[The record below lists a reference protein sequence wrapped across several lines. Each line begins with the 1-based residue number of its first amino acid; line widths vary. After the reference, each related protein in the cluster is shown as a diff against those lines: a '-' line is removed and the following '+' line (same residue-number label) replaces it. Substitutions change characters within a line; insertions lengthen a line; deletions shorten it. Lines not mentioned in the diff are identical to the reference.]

1 MTTLGARHGTAEPN
15 KNAPPA
21 SALRAAIYLR
31 VSTGRQ
37 AEHDLSIP
45 DQKAQTE
52 AWIVQRGWSVA
63 AEYIEPGASATDDKR
78 PQFQRMIERACDGE
92 NAFDIVVVHSFSRFF
107 RDAFGLEFYLRKLAK
122 HGVRL
127 ISITQELGDDPA
139 QVMMRQVI
147 ALFDEYQSK
156 ENAKHVLR
164 SMKENARQGFWNGS
178 RPPYGYA
185 AVEVEKRG
193 NRVKKQLQI
202 DLVEAEVVRQMFR
215 LFLEGD
221 RRSGPMGVKRI
232 AVWLNE
238 HGYRTRGGANWG
250 IGQVHAML
258 SHPVYGGRMRFN
270 KSEARTGRRKS
281 ESEHVF
287 ADVPAIIDPAVFG
300 EVQSLLKARSP
311 KITPPRTVSGP
322 ILLTG
327 LAVCATCDGGMTL
340 RTGTS
345 KTGKVHRYYT
355 CSASFR
361 SGKTACKGRL
371 VPMDKLDDLVTEHL
385 VDRLLNPERLGIMLS
400 SLASRR
406 AAKAAN
412 IDDRI
417 AILANEV
424 HDTDERLRRLY
435 KLIEDGVTEQDEILK
450 DRLAALKADRDRA
463 HTAME
468 RAISGTRP
476 TVDITPDAV
485 DRFGQLMR
493 EKLTSGEI
501 PFRKAYI
508 GSIVDRIEIDD
519 HQVRILGRKD
529 VLEQAVMANG
539 GPVPGVR
546 SFVRNWRS
554 LRESNP
560 SFKNE
565 NLAS

>member
-1 MTTLGARHGTAEPN
+1 MTTLGARRGTTEPGN
-15 KNAPPA
+15 TAPPA

-52 AWIVQRGWSVA
+52 AWIAQRGWSVA
-63 AEYIEPGASATDDKR
+63 AEYVEPGASATDDKR

-164 SMKENARQGFWNGS
+164 AMKENARQGFWNGA

-185 AVEVEKRG
+185 AIEVEKRG
-193 NRVKKQLQI
+193 ARIKKRLQI
-202 DLVEAEVVRQMFR
+202 DPVEAKIVRQMFQ

-221 RRSGPMGVKRI
+221 RSSGPMGVKRI

-238 HGYRTRGGANWG
+238 RRYRTRAGANWG
-250 IGQVHAML
+250 IGPIHALL

-270 KSEARTGRRKS
+270 RSEARTGRRKS
-281 ESEHVF
+281 EAEQVF
-287 ADVPAIIDPAVFG
+287 AAVPAIIDPAVFAQ
-300 EVQSLLKARSP
+300 VQSLLKSRNP
-311 KITPPRTVSGP
+311 RVTPPRTVSGP
-322 ILLTG
+322 ILLSG

-355 CSASFR
+355 CSACFR
-361 SGKTACKGRL
+361 SGKTACKGRSIR
-371 VPMDKLDDLVTEHL
+371 MDKLDNLIIEHL
-385 VDRLLNPERLGIMLS
+385 VKRLLDPDRLGVMLS
-400 SLASRR
+400 TLANRR
-406 AAKAAN
+406 AAKAAT
-412 IDDRI
+412 IDER
-417 AILANEV
+417 ATLLASEV
-424 HDTDERLRRLY
+424 HDRDDRLRRLY
-435 KLIEDGVTEQDEILK
+435 KLIEDGVTEQDDILK
-450 DRLAALKADRDRA
+450 DRLVALKADRDRA
-463 HTAME
+463 HAALE
-468 RAISGTRP
+468 RAKSGLRP
-476 TVDITPDAV
+476 TVNITPAAIA
-485 DRFGQLMR
+485 RFGQTMR
-493 EKLTSGEI
+493 EKLTSGET

-508 GSIVDRIEIDD
+508 GSIVDRIEVDD
-519 HQVRILGRKD
+519 HQIRILGRKD
-529 VLEQAVMANG
+529 VLEQAVLANG
-539 GPVPGVR
+539 GPIPGVR
-546 SFVRNWRS
+546 SFVRNWRT
-554 LRESNP
+554 RQESEDPGDPN
-560 SFKNE
+560 
-565 NLAS
+565 A

>member
-1 MTTLGARHGTAEPN
+1 MTTLGARRGTTEPGN
-15 KNAPPA
+15 SAPPA

-178 RPPYGYA
+178 KPPFGYA
-185 AVEVEKRG
+185 ALEVEKRG
-193 NRVKKQLQI
+193 NRVKKRLQI
-202 DLVEAEVVRQMFR
+202 DPVQAETVRMIFR

-221 RRSGPMGVKRI
+221 RGSGPMGVKRI

-238 HGYRTRGGANWG
+238 RGHHTRAGANWG
-250 IGQVHAML
+250 IGQIHALL

-281 ESEHVF
+281 EAEQVF
-287 ADVPAIIDPAVFG
+287 ADVPPIIDPGVFA

-311 KITPPRTVSGP
+311 KVTPPRTLSGP

-355 CSASFR
+355 CAACFR
-361 SGKTACKGRL
+361 SGKTVCKGRSI
-371 VPMDKLDDLVTEHL
+371 PMDKLDTLVTEHI
-385 VDRLLNPERLGIMLS
+385 VDRLLNPERLSLMLS
-400 SLASRR
+400 SLASRH
-406 AAKAAN
+406 AAKAATV
-412 IDDRI
+412 DERI
-417 AILANEV
+417 KILSTEV
-424 HDTDERLRRLY
+424 HETDERLRRLY

-450 DRLAALKADRDRA
+450 DRLVALKADRDRA
-463 HTAME
+463 HAALE
-468 RAISGTRP
+468 RAATGTRLA
-476 TVDITPDAV
+476 VDITADAV
-485 DRFGQLMR
+485 ARFGQLMR

-508 GSIVDRIEIDD
+508 GCIVDRIEVHD
-519 HQVRILGRKD
+519 HQIRILGRKD
-529 VLEQAVMANG
+529 ILEQAVLANG
-539 GPVPGVR
+539 GPTPGVR

-554 LRESNP
+554 LR
-560 SFKNE
+560 KNKE
-565 NLAS
+565 REDSSD